1 MEIINHHMEADNIK
15 RLFKD
20 TYHLRSYI
28 GKFSLV
34 GISGFIVNQ
43 GMLAILIELVH
54 MDVKWAGIIAI
65 ELSIISNFLLNNFW
79 TWRDKREQH
88 IFLRFFKYH
97 LVTLVSGGLNYAVLI
112 GLSFLGMYPLIANL
126 FGIALGTIVNFIF
139 NHYWTFK

>member
-1 MEIINHHMEADNIK
+1 MRRILDHA
-15 RLFKD
+15 F
-20 TYHLRSYI
+20 HLKTYI

-34 GISGFIVNQ
+34 GISGFVVNQ
-43 GMLAILIELVH
+43 GMLAILIEIVH

-65 ELSIISNFLLNNFW
+65 ELSIISNFLLNNYW

-88 IFLRFFKYH
+88 MLMRFFKYH

-112 GLSFLGMYPLIANL
+112 GLTYMGMHPLIANL